1 MTYLLGYVRSLLM
14 RRCCV
19 EVDERCLELEVICMK
34 IEINLF
40 TSIHVHIIIRGVRWR
55 HQRMEWRF
63 ITYRLVFK
71 NMHYVHAPF
80 LTSLA
85 YTV

>member
-1 MTYLLGYVRSLLM
+1 
-14 RRCCV
+14 
-19 EVDERCLELEVICMK
+19 MK